1 MVTWMPCSTSPAPP
15 SCTSSGN
22 IERAETWRVASP
34 PGVHHVPLA
43 PGLPGAGRV
52 LSPWL
57 HLQDLERTAQAQ
69 TLTHHHHTPPGG
81 GSFLV
86 PLG

>member
-1 MVTWMPCSTSPAPP
+1 
-15 SCTSSGN
+15 
-22 IERAETWRVASP
+22 
-34 PGVHHVPLA
+34 VHHVPLA

-81 GSFLV
+81 GSFRV